1 VERIVLMVHQ
11 RLKGMTKNILQEQV
25 IFVNQ
30 QLIDRDI
37 QVAFE
42 LSTRL
47 TNTINQQHVS
57 LKNAKQQ
64 LAHITD
70 TVHHTKVTKQMLQEC
85 VAKVES
91 MQEKL
96 PLHLR
101 LSHDRQRRKYPNLS
115 RLILGVS
122 VPTSP
127 RGVPS

>member
-1 VERIVLMVHQ
+1 MN
-11 RLKGMTKNILQEQV
+11 KYDS
-25 IFVNQ
+25 VNQ
-30 QLIDRDI
+30 QSMDRDI
-37 QVAFE
+37 QSAFE

-70 TVHHTKVTKQMLQEC
+70 TVHHAKLTKQMLQEC
-85 VAKVES
+85 IVKVELL
-91 MQEKL
+91 QNKI
-96 PLHLR
+96 PPHVR
-101 LSHDRQRRKYPNLS
+101 LSHERMRRKYPNLS

-127 RGVPS
+127 RVVPS